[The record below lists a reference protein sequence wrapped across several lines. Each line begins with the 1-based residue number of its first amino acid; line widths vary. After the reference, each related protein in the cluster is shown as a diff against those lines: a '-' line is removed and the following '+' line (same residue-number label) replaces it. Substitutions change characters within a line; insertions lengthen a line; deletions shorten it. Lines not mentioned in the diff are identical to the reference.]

1 MKSTINFRLQLVNKI
16 AESHFI
22 SLGTSQNSIPLLF
35 HIPDLHNVS
44 NFMQQYAYSFMTVY
58 DSIFMQQYAH
68 SFMIVYDSINYMRL
82 YATICDIYTVSVNQL
97 SAYSYYIY

>member
-44 NFMQQYAYSFMTVY
+44 NFMQQYA
-58 DSIFMQQYAH
+58 H

>member
-1 MKSTINFRLQLVNKI
+1 VNKI

-44 NFMQQYAYSFMTVY
+44 N
-58 DSIFMQQYAH
+58 FMQQYAH